1 VNGAEA
7 LARLGDEVAAALSGG
22 GLAAAGK
29 PRRACPQAL
38 ARLVQLG
45 DFAFDIVSSATKR
58 PRGIDQGRPG
68 LQMLA
73 QDGKIIGGPRRPAC
87 SGGWGEFAQHG
98 GSLNAKI
105 SFPMRG
111 AFLCCMPGCAGT
123 HIARGKGGR
132 NECDAGNRGSSPD
145 ELRFP
150 LRTVPSPSP
159 PGGDGGQQ
167 APAVSRRGLPSFLA

>member
-1 VNGAEA
+1 VNGAET

-22 GLAAAGK
+22 GLAAGK

-132 NECDAGNRGSSPD
+132 NECDAGSSPMSSGFLSAPSRHPRRRAVTAGSR
-145 ELRFP
+145 LRRCHAGAFF
-150 LRTVPSPSP
+150 
-159 PGGDGGQQ
+159 
-167 APAVSRRGLPSFLA
+167 SFLA